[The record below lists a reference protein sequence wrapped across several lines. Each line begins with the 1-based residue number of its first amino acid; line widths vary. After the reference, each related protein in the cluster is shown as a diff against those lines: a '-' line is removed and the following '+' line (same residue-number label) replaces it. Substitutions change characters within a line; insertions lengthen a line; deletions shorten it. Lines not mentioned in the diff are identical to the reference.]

1 MTLATLDQITPP
13 ADAIRCDPWEDD
25 GQRSFA
31 ITEPVELDAGGYPLS
46 VRVAGAQ
53 DYTGAVDRRV
63 VLVVGHDDC
72 ELSAE
77 QVDGLVA
84 ALLAAKERL

>member
-46 VRVAGAQ
+46 VRVAGGAQ
-53 DYTGAVDRRV
+53 DYTGAVERRV
-63 VLVVGHDDC
+63 VFEG
-72 ELSAE
+72 
-77 QVDGLVA
+77 
-84 ALLAAKERL
+84 RPR